1 MVGWIAATA
10 ATVAVVAVLLLV
22 LSAVHLLPQLRNPF
36 HTTTTV
42 RSQPPLLKSITSLS
56 RYEAASGTFQVVVDL
71 SRHTSFL
78 PSFIAGSQTLFVGD
92 GSVIA
97 FVDFGALK
105 GGAIKVSR
113 GRAVTIVL
121 PKAQLE
127 PAVLNVNQSYVFA
140 EQQGLVNKVA
150 DFFSGNPNSQQD
162 VYVLAQQ
169 KIQYAARSSP
179 LLADAQRN
187 TTAMLDNAGLARL
200 QARHGR
206 LRRLLTCVGNRCL
219 AGEPDQEV
227 VAAYH
232 HDDGG
237 RVPGHELCGARH
249 GQRRQRAAVAGAQL
263 ADLAG
268 GTEHEQAV
276 LVPAMS

>member
-1 MVGWIAATA
+1 MFEILRTSRLLGRI
-10 ATVAVVAVLLLV
+10 VAVVAAIAVCAVLLLV
-22 LSAVHLLPQLRNPF
+22 LAAVHLLPQLRNPF

-56 RYEAASGTFQVVVDL
+56 RYEAASGTFQVVVEL

-78 PSFIAGSQTLFVGD
+78 PSFLAGSQTLFVGD

-97 FVDFGALK
+97 YIDFGGLK
-105 GGAIKVSR
+105 GSAIKVAP
-113 GRAVTIVL
+113 GRAVTITL
-121 PKAQLE
+121 PKARLE

-140 EQQGLVNKVA
+140 EQQGLINKVS

-187 TTAMLDNAGLARL
+187 TTAMLDSMLASL
-200 QARHGR
+200 GYKHVTVDYTG
-206 LRRLLTCVGNRCL
+206 
-219 AGEPDQEV
+219 
-227 VAAYH
+227 
-232 HDDGG
+232 
-237 RVPGHELCGARH
+237 
-249 GQRRQRAAVAGAQL
+249 
-263 ADLAG
+263 
-268 GTEHEQAV
+268 
-276 LVPAMS
+276 S

>member
-1 MVGWIAATA
+1 VSQIPRPGRLVGWIAAA
-10 ATVAVVAVLLLV
+10 VATVAVVAVLLLV

-78 PSFIAGSQTLFVGD
+78 PSFISGSQTLFVGD

-105 GGAIKVSR
+105 GGAIKVSH

-187 TTAMLDNAGLARL
+187 TTAMLDSMLASL
-200 QARHGR
+200 GYKHVTVDYTG
-206 LRRLLTCVGNRCL
+206 
-219 AGEPDQEV
+219 
-227 VAAYH
+227 
-232 HDDGG
+232 
-237 RVPGHELCGARH
+237 
-249 GQRRQRAAVAGAQL
+249 
-263 ADLAG
+263 
-268 GTEHEQAV
+268 
-276 LVPAMS
+276 S